1 MMNRVLIEKTDLLKR
16 DVLKMGEL
24 ALSMLRDSVNALEHK
39 DETLADS
46 VLGRK
51 SEIAKMDAE
60 IEEQALKLIA
70 LHHPVAKDM
79 RTIAA
84 SLKMITYIAR
94 IGRYAK
100 DIAKTAKLL
109 SSEPHIA
116 NMVEIPYMAEIV
128 ESMIR
133 DSLRAFQEEQLEYIR
148 AIEVRDDKVD
158 SLYYSIFREC
168 LTYMMENSRNIGR
181 CIHYIII
188 ARYLERCGDHACKM
202 AEKVHYMVTGEH
214 VEIR

>member
-24 ALSMLRDSVNALEHK
+24 ALSMLRDSVSALEHP
-39 DETLADS
+39 DEALADS
-46 VLGRK
+46 VLDRK